1 MVVSFEMAQEIPCGQ
16 VPIEDYRE
24 PCGAVQ
30 VMLYRQVPTFE
41 SIDKILNCNQSNE
54 SYWVVLSWG
63 VVQSGSNV

>member
-54 SYWVVLSWG
+54 SY
-63 VVQSGSNV
+63 